1 LVDQIEFWVSRL
13 GSTELLEAWKN
24 RLETLGQY
32 VIIEVTQSKI
42 IGYAEKVDP
51 DGALYVRDEKGDLN
65 KVVAGD
71 IVMNLWQGV

>member
-1 LVDQIEFWVSRL
+1 LVDQIEFWASKL
-13 GSTELLEAWKN
+13 GSTELLATWKN
-24 RLETLGQY
+24 RLETLGEHV
-32 VIIEVTQSKI
+32 VIETPQSKI

-71 IVMNLWQGV
+71 IVMNIWQGV

>member
-1 LVDQIEFWVSRL
+1 M
-13 GSTELLEAWKN
+13 
-24 RLETLGQY
+24 
-32 VIIEVTQSKI
+32 TQSKI